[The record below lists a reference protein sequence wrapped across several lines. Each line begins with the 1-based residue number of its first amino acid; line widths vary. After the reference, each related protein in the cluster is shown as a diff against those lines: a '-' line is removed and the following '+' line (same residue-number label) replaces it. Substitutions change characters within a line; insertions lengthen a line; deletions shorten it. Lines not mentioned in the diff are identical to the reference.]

1 MLVFRYKRYEGANW
15 KFQTVG
21 DCKFPLRHGPASAFD
36 GEWLRIVTT
45 GKRPTAQVRD
55 AYAWD
60 GATCAPDFKF
70 TIAGSCLHDV
80 LYQYAEAIATAW
92 GWDVQDVLA
101 WADDEFLATM
111 LAQRSRRRWSRLGQ
125 TAIAMTYYAMVSA
138 FGVAFHQAAKEK
150 QA

>member
-1 MLVFRYKRYEGANW
+1 MLVFRYKRCGGANW
-15 KFQTVG
+15 KFETAV
-21 DCKFPLRHGPASAFD
+21 DCIFPLRHGPEGTFD
-36 GEWLRIVTT
+36 SEWLKIVTT
-45 GKRPTAQVRD
+45 GKRPTAQVRR

-60 GATCAPDFKF
+60 GATLAPDFKF

-125 TAIAMTYYAMVSA
+125 TAIALTYYAMVSA